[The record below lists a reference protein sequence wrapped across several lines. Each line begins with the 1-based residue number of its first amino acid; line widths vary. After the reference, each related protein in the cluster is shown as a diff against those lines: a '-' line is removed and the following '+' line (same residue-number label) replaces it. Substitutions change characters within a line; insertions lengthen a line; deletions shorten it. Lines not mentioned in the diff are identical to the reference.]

1 MNDRI
6 NKVVPGTGIRASW
19 GNDVIDQLKRL
30 HIIPGNGIK
39 VSTSSKGTVIALK
52 DEGST
57 GPNNG
62 GGMSDVVPCIINQNT
77 DNDDPINGY
86 NVDLYANGFQQEST
100 GTGILYLP
108 EVTTHTKLPSNTAIL
123 AHICP
128 ATFTQSDEDG
138 DEVGG

>member
-1 MNDRI
+1 MQDRI

-19 GNDVIDQLKRL
+19 GNDVIDQLRRL
-30 HIIPGNGIK
+30 HLIPGNGIK
-39 VSTSSKGTVIALK
+39 ISTSSKGTVIALK

-62 GGMSDVVPCIINQNT
+62 GGMSDVVPCIINQT
-77 DNDDPINGY
+77 ADDPINGY
-86 NVDLYANGFQQEST
+86 SVDLYANGFQQKST
-100 GTGILYLP
+100 GTGTLYLP
-108 EVTTHTKLPSNTAIL
+108 EVTTHTKLPINTAIL